1 MNYILIIFRIFIVN
15 HFLIL
20 NLRIMDL
27 SYQLKIK
34 Q

>member
-1 MNYILIIFRIFIVN
+1 MSYILAIFRIFIVN

-27 SYQLKIK
+27 FYQLKIK